1 MVASQ
6 ARDSTVECKPQAQYC
21 NNPNDAQTLEGQL
34 NRPEHDCSYPLPWPV
49 KNRALSSNIRHGHQF
64 FIGVIMISLKMWDP
78 GRSKTFK
85 KFGAHNLKGL
95 LKGLIQKT
103 ASSTLCL
110 QVARLDCMNGRPAK
124 RFDPEV
130 TCGFFL
136 GVAGS
141 QTASAT
147 LRPQRSRSDRDP
159 ATPESRSDRDPA
171 TPAQS
176 RSDCD
181 PATLIYSHS

>member
-1 MVASQ
+1 MNIITIITLRIKWSP
-6 ARDSTVECKPQAQYC
+6 RKLGIPQLSVSRRRNTAI
-21 NNPNDAQTLEGQL
+21 TLMTLRLLKANLTDQ
-34 NRPEHDCSYPLPWPV
+34 NMTAATRYTLP
-49 KNRALSSNIRHGHQF
+49 RTHLFRQIYDMDTCQF

-124 RFDPEV
+124 RFEPEV
-130 TCGFFL
+130 QLHQSYDFL
-136 GVAGS
+136 GM
-141 QTASAT
+141 
-147 LRPQRSRSDRDP
+147 DRLV
-159 ATPESRSDRDPA
+159 RV
-171 TPAQS
+171 
-176 RSDCD
+176 
-181 PATLIYSHS
+181 